1 MKKIIIPQAGQG
13 LRVGGGGAK
22 AQRAG
27 AARKP
32 GERDTDKG
40 LPTFSPPPLL
50 HAALAQKANVQTQG
64 SENT

>member
-1 MKKIIIPQAGQG
+1 MKKIIILQAGQG
-13 LRVGGGGAK
+13 LRVGAGE

-50 HAALAQKANVQTQG
+50 HAALAQKANVQAQG